1 MCAVFVLE
9 GNLVGESEF
18 RHFLSTYLHHPL
30 ADIDAHNVLGMKFQ
44 ESTDSEVASAS
55 SNVEYAIRAFSVLE
69 QKVNGIVPPDFVYAK
84 TEGMVQRVVRM
95 GDVVKH
101 QLHLLTFRPFFA
113 VRLYLL
119 LLVHTK
125 ELGMRN

>member
-18 RHFLSTYLHHPL
+18 RHFLSAYLHHPL
-30 ADIDAHNVLGMKFQ
+30 ADVDAYDVLGMKFQ
-44 ESTDSEVASAS
+44 ESTDSEVASACR
-55 SNVEYAIRAFSVLE
+55 NVEYAIRACSVFE
-69 QKVNGIVPPDFVYAK
+69 QKVNGIVPPNFVYAQ
-84 TEGMVQRVVRM
+84 TEGVVQRVVRV

-101 QLHLLTFRPFFA
+101 LFHLLPLRACLA

-119 LLVHTK
+119 LFVHTK